1 VSPSP
6 LPLCVERGLNTPTLT
21 IPYWL
26 VSLGFE
32 ICLLES
38 KFITMDSFNLLEISG
53 KSVLY
58 QNLLPLA
65 NPEYLDV
72 QIQLYPMFREQGV
85 MSAIPPFTIMY
96 G

>member
-1 VSPSP
+1 
-6 LPLCVERGLNTPTLT
+6 
-21 IPYWL
+21 
-26 VSLGFE
+26 
-32 ICLLES
+32 
-38 KFITMDSFNLLEISG
+38 MDSFNLLEISG

-85 MSAIPPFTIMY
+85 MSAIPPFTLMY

>member
-1 VSPSP
+1 MFPLMKIIPDRAATRLTMLGGEQGDLCPPP

-38 KFITMDSFNLLEISG
+38 KSHHHGFFQFIGDIW
-53 KSVLY
+53 
-58 QNLLPLA
+58 
-65 NPEYLDV
+65 
-72 QIQLYPMFREQGV
+72 
-85 MSAIPPFTIMY
+85 
-96 G
+96 